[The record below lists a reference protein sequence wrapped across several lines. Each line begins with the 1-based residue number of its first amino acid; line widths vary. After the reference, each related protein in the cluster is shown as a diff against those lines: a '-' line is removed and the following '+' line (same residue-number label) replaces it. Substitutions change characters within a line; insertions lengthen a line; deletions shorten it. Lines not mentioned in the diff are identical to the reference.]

1 MGGVEGIALTDED
14 RAILALE
21 SAAVVGHT
29 CNVVLIGPG
38 APTAARLRDSVVERL
53 ASAPALTRRL
63 GGTAERPAWVD
74 DERFDIAAHVV
85 AADVDPC
92 DDESIR
98 GEVARLFAER
108 LDRSRPLWRIDVLRR
123 AGDGAVLVWRIHHA
137 LADGSTAMRFADA
150 VLWDAAPAAGAA
162 APRPHPAGDDSGRR
176 LRLAAFLRHELTLG
190 HRRSPFD
197 GTIGAERDVAF
208 AGAPLQAL
216 HDAARGLAGATVNDA
231 VLTAVAGGL
240 RAWIRDHHGHAG
252 KVRVKVPVSLHQAG
266 DDEGNRDSFFTVE
279 LPLDE
284 PDPVA
289 RLTAIRAATA
299 ARKADHDAETL
310 DLLTHDLARVS
321 PQLERTPPSP
331 LIVNRPITRPRRIV
345 ASISSVCRR
354 KSSTP
359 TASTFT
365 SRNFSFPGMPMF
377 SEPSFTGNS
386 AARSPSRIGAL
397 RTGSSANRML
407 PTAPEVSRS
416 RSASVSARR
425 SMPMIPP
432 MPMIVIP

>member
-1 MGGVEGIALTDED
+1 MSGVEGIALTDED

-29 CNVVLIGPG
+29 CNVVLVGPG
-38 APTAARLRDSVVERL
+38 APTAERLRASVVERL

-92 DDESIR
+92 DDESMR

-137 LADGSTAMRFADA
+137 LADGTTAMRFADA

-310 DLLTHDLARVS
+310 DLLMHDLASLS
-321 PQLERTPPSP
+321 PQLEHLCRRLEASP
-331 LIVNRPITRPRRIV
+331 RAFALNVSNVPGPRSAVAVLGVPVEAVYSIAEIGERHALRVAVVSV
-345 ASISSVCRR
+345 ASRLHFGLCSDPAIVGGIDLLAAGVEAEA
-354 KSSTP
+354 
-359 TASTFT
+359 TALV
-365 SRNFSFPGMPMF
+365 
-377 SEPSFTGNS
+377 
-386 AARSPSRIGAL
+386 AAAG
-397 RTGSSANRML
+397 
-407 PTAPEVSRS
+407 
-416 RSASVSARR
+416 
-425 SMPMIPP
+425 
-432 MPMIVIP
+432 

>member
-1 MGGVEGIALTDED
+1 MEGIALTEED

-29 CNVVLIGPG
+29 CKVVLVGPG
-38 APTAARLRDSVVERL
+38 APAAERLRASVVERL
-53 ASAPALTRRL
+53 ARAPALTRRL

-92 DDESIR
+92 DDESMR
-98 GEVARLFAER
+98 VEVARLFAER

-150 VLWDAAPAAGAA
+150 VLWDAAPPARAA
-162 APRPHPAGDDSGRR
+162 APRPHPGDDSGRR

-197 GTIGAERDVAF
+197 GTIGAERDIAF
-208 AGAPLQAL
+208 AVAPLQAL
-216 HDAARGLAGATVNDA
+216 HDAARRLAGATVNDA

-289 RLTAIRAATA
+289 RLTAIRAETA

-310 DLLTHDLARVS
+310 DLLMHDLASLS
-321 PQLERTPPSP
+321 PQLEH
-331 LIVNRPITRPRRIV
+331 L
-345 ASISSVCRR
+345 CRR
-354 KSSTP
+354 LEASPRAFALNVSNVP
-359 TASTFT
+359 GPRTAVAVLGVPVEAVYSIA
-365 SRNFSFPGMPMF
+365 
-377 SEPSFTGNS
+377 E
-386 AARSPSRIGAL
+386 IGERHAL
-397 RTGSSANRML
+397 RVAVVSVAGRLHFGLCSDPAIVGGIDL
-407 PTAPEVSRS
+407 LAAGVEAEATALV
-416 RSASVSARR
+416 AAAG
-425 SMPMIPP
+425 
-432 MPMIVIP
+432 